1 MGNKATPPRSFNTI
15 RRSQAKVRAQRRRNQ
30 GIVLLAAVATV
41 ALILLALLVL
51 GGFAIANA
59 IIKATPPAQSQTPI
73 TPSATTNEIQFIQT
87 TKSADA
93 IHSGTLI
100 LVNNQNE
107 YRFPIGVSLP
117 LISEN
122 AVKKANG
129 GRIYSPVPGV
139 EKLEEKTLQALN
151 AMMYKYYELDEDANF
166 AISSA
171 YRTEKDQQN
180 LVDAERTDI
189 QPGYSEHHTGYCVA
203 IQFYDSN
210 NNRKNIKFESHSWF
224 YDNAHKYGFVIRYP
238 EGKKDITGVSDYEH
252 CFRYVGVPHAT
263 YMYQNNL
270 CLEEYLDL
278 LKDSYSSAATRL
290 TISAADGF
298 DYDVYYVAASGS
310 DVTTIDVPTS
320 NFEYTVSGD
329 NRSGFI
335 VTVKKPA
342 A

>member
-151 AMMYKYYELDEDANF
+151 AMMYKYYELDENAYF
-166 AISSA
+166 VVSSA
-171 YRTEKDQQN
+171 YRTQADQAA
-180 LVDAERTDI
+180 LGSTV
-189 QPGYSEHHTGYCVA
+189 QPGYSDHHTGYCVA
-203 IQFYDSN
+203 IKYSEENHFLETD
-210 NNRKNIKFESHSWF
+210 HWF
-224 YDNAHKYGFVIRYP
+224 YQNCYKFGFVVRYP
-238 EGKKDITGVSDYEH
+238 EDKTNFTGVSKYTH
-252 CFRYVGVPHAT
+252 CFRYVGVAHAT

>member
-15 RRSQAKVRAQRRRNQ
+15 RRSQTKVRAQRRRTQN
-30 GIVLLAAVATV
+30 VLLLAMFATV
-41 ALILLALLVL
+41 ALILVTLLVL
-51 GGFAIANA
+51 GGFMIANT
-59 IIKATPPAQSQTPI
+59 IIDARPAPDNSGNNNPPANTI
-73 TPSATTNEIQFIQT
+73 TFVQT

-100 LVNNQNE
+100 LVNKN
-107 YRFPIGVSLP
+107 YKYTFPIGVMMDDLSKEVN
-117 LISEN
+117 S
-122 AVKKANG
+122 NG
-129 GRIYSPVPGV
+129 ETIYEPVPGV
-139 EKLEEKTLQALN
+139 ELLERETSQALN
-151 AMMYKYYELDEDANF
+151 LMMCEYDKFFIGEKF

-224 YDNAHKYGFVIRYP
+224 YDNAHKYGFVVRYP
-238 EGKKDITGVSDYEH
+238 EEKANITGVSGYKH
-252 CFRYVGVPHAT
+252 CFRYVGVAHAT
-263 YMYQNNL
+263 YMHQNNL

-278 LKDSYSSAATRL
+278 LKSSYSSAATRL

-298 DYDVYYVAASGS
+298 DYDVYYVAASGAE
-310 DVTTIDVPTS
+310 VTTIDVPTS
-320 NFEYTVSGD
+320 DFAYTVSGD
-329 NRSGFI
+329 NRGGYI
-335 VTVKKPA
+335 VTVKKPVPA

>member
-15 RRSQAKVRAQRRRNQ
+15 RRSQTKARAQRRRNQ
-30 GIVLLAAVATV
+30 AVVLLAALATV
-41 ALILLALLVL
+41 ALILLSLLVL

-59 IIKATPPAQSQTPI
+59 IINANPPAQNQTPPP
-73 TPSATTNEIQFIQT
+73 TATTNEIQFIQT

-93 IHSGTLI
+93 VHEGVLI

-107 YRFPIGVSLP
+107 YRFPKYDTD
-117 LISEN
+117 LIS
-122 AVKKANG
+122 
-129 GRIYSPVPGV
+129 IYDNMSKTSQGTEIYHPVYQNF
-139 EKLEEKTLQALN
+139 KINKQAFSALD
-151 AMMYKYYELDEDANF
+151 AMMVQNYEMTGDVIRIAD
-166 AISSA
+166 A
-171 YRTEKDQQN
+171 YRTWEDQEGKN
-180 LVDAERTDI
+180 AL
-189 QPGYSEHHTGYCVA
+189 PGYSDHHTGYCIA
-203 IQFYDSN
+203 IRHHDLEGTPIE
-210 NNRKNIKFESHSWF
+210 KNHWI
-224 YDNAHKYGFVIRYP
+224 YQNCYKYGFVVRYP
-238 EGKKDITGVSDYEH
+238 EGKGSITGVSDYTF
-252 CFRYVGVPHAT
+252 CLRYVGIPHAT

-270 CLEEYLDL
+270 CMEEYLDL
-278 LKDSYSSAATRL
+278 LKNSFSSAATRL

-329 NRSGFI
+329 NRRGFI